1 MNWDRALQLQWM
13 QISVQ
18 KSVDIYNFIY
28 IMKLLEYVLKANT
41 HRYKNHY
48 QGNEHNWKINMSNM
62 KRGGPINNNN
72 VFIILLGDQTVGTT
86 IICCLL
92 IDSYNYLA
100 IFFFFF
106 LICNKNLLKSKDL
119 YPFKQSSQKPFKEL
133 QAKM

>member
-1 MNWDRALQLQWM
+1 
-13 QISVQ
+13 
-18 KSVDIYNFIY
+18 
-28 IMKLLEYVLKANT
+28 
-41 HRYKNHY
+41 
-48 QGNEHNWKINMSNM
+48 MSNM

-100 IFFFFF
+100 IFFFFC

-119 YPFKQSSQKPFKEL
+119 YPFKQSSHKPFKEL